1 MSEKKPLEVLIINS
15 KEDDRQEWLALPT
28 DADKVRALSTGWGLS
43 RFPGLKAPK
52 RTTMFQ
58 RLKTCRSRSWTP

>member
-28 DADKVRALSTGWGLS
+28 DADKVRALFDRLGIEPVS
-43 RFPGLKAPK
+43 RPQGSKADYYVSAVEN
-52 RTTMFQ
+52 
-58 RLKTCRSRSWTP
+58 RSRSWTP